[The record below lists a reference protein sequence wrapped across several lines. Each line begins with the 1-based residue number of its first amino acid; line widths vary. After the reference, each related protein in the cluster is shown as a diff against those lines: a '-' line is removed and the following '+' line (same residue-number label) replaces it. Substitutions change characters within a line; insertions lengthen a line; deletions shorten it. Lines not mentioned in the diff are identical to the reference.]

1 MYMLLGSHVNVPAL
15 PQYLFSGRERLTDQ
29 DTIVILHGDDE
40 VENIPAP
47 VITESDERIAM
58 I

>member
-1 MYMLLGSHVNVPAL
+1 MYMLLGSDVNVTAL
-15 PQYLFSGRERLTDQ
+15 PQYLLSSIERLTDQ

-40 VENIPAP
+40 VENIP